1 MIGVFLVTFVAISLA
16 VLGMA
21 VGVIMGRKPI
31 QGSCGGMK
39 ALGLDCDCETPCEA
53 KRLLI
58 RHQRREQGADS

>member
-1 MIGVFLVTFVAISLA
+1 MELFLVTFAVISLA

-21 VGVIMGRKPI
+21 IGVIMGRKPI

-39 ALGLDCDCETPCEA
+39 ALGLDCECDTPCEA

-58 RHQRREQGADS
+58 RNRQRVDSSDI

>member
-1 MIGVFLVTFVAISLA
+1 MQTFLVTFLAFSLA

-53 KRLLI
+53 KRLMI
-58 RHQRREQGADS
+58 RNRQSPDDGDT